1 MRTTTKLAAL
11 AAALVLVAGAGIA
24 GEMAGKAALEIGA
37 KAPAAEVKMKGVDG
51 KEVSIKDVMGAKG
64 TLVVFTCNACP
75 YAKGWETRIVD
86 LGNSY
91 AAKGIGMIAINANDP
106 KVVADDGY
114 DQMVTRAKERGMK
127 YPYVMDATSE
137 VAKAFG
143 AARTPEAFL
152 FDAQGK
158 LVYHGA
164 VDDKWRARRRC
175 RRPTSRTR
183 STPWSPA
190 RRFPSRRPRPSAA
203 ASSGTSRR
211 KGDRHQ

>member
-1 MRTTTKLAAL
+1 
-11 AAALVLVAGAGIA
+11 
-24 GEMAGKAALEIGA
+24 
-37 KAPAAEVKMKGVDG
+37 VKMKGVDG

-86 LGNSY
+86 LGNAY

-164 VDDKWRARRRC
+164 VDDNVESAEKVSKTYLKDALDSVVAGKEVSVKETKAVGCGIKW
-175 RRPTSRTR
+175 
-183 STPWSPA
+183 
-190 RRFPSRRPRPSAA
+190 
-203 ASSGTSRR
+203 
-211 KGDRHQ
+211 HQQA

>member
-37 KAPAAEVKMKGVDG
+37 KAPAADVKMKGVDG

-86 LGNSY
+86 LGNAY

-164 VDDKWRARRRC
+164 VDDNVESAEKVSKTYLKDALDSVVAGKEVSVKETKAVGCGIKW
-175 RRPTSRTR
+175 
-183 STPWSPA
+183 
-190 RRFPSRRPRPSAA
+190 
-203 ASSGTSRR
+203 
-211 KGDRHQ
+211 HQQA